1 MSMECVTIR
10 PAVDGDGNPKVTTQ
24 GTQVVLP
31 SGECLPRVV
40 GIEINGSV
48 DDVWLA
54 TIHCHARLDANGIK
68 ASPVYYKGKV
78 TLWQRLCAR
87 LGGLDLDV
95 TTLDSVAREFW
106 DGRAR

>member
-1 MSMECVTIR
+1 MSNEYVTIR
-10 PAVDGDGNPKVTTQ
+10 PAVDDLGNPKATTQ

-31 SGECLPRVV
+31 SGEYLPYVV

-48 DDVWLA
+48 DDVWRA
-54 TIHCHARLDANGIK
+54 TIHCHARLDPRGLKAVPRQYNGK
-68 ASPVYYKGKV
+68 P

-95 TTLDSVAREFW
+95 TTLDSVSREFW
-106 DGRAR
+106 DGSAK